1 MRKDKVYRSIRVLL
15 KPGVG
20 KAYWDKWLTP
30 RPMTLKQVEHW
41 VDKQIREW
49 NDICSD
55 LPEKQVTLR
64 KLG

>member
-1 MRKDKVYRSIRVLL
+1 
-15 KPGVG
+15 
-20 KAYWDKWLTP
+20 
-30 RPMTLKQVEHW
+30 MTLKQVEHW